1 MTVRVVVCAKQTIA
15 REGLRTMLSAAPD
28 VSVVS
33 LAKDGH
39 SGLAA
44 WRATGSDVVVLD
56 LPEARDELTA
66 AIRLFRTDG
75 AARSPVIAVCHDRR
89 PASTSALLESGA
101 CGVVAD
107 DAEAAEMTLAVRT
120 AARGDLYL
128 TPSLV
133 SDLIDWLRARTA
145 GVEQDLKRRAG
156 TLTPR
161 EREVLVTLASG
172 KSLEDIAKALFI
184 SNATVRTHIYRIR
197 HKLRARDRAEL
208 VSFAF
213 RAGLVRSAELV

>member
-1 MTVRVVVCAKQTIA
+1 MTVRVVVCAKQAIV
-15 REGLRTMLSAAPD
+15 REGLRTMLDAAPD

-44 WRATGSDVVVLD
+44 WRTTRSDLVVLD
-56 LPEARDELTA
+56 LPEARNELGD
-66 AIRLFRTDG
+66 AIRLFRTEG
-75 AARSPVIAVCHDRR
+75 SPRSPVIAVCHDRR

-107 DAEAAEMTLAVRT
+107 DAEAAEMTLAVQT

-145 GVEQDLKRRAG
+145 GVEQDLTRRAR

-161 EREVLVTLASG
+161 EREVLVTLAGG
-172 KSLEDIAKALFI
+172 KSLEDTAKALFI
-184 SNATVRTHIYRIR
+184 SNATVRTHVYRIR

-213 RAGLVRSAELV
+213 RAGLVHSAELV

>member
-1 MTVRVVVCAKQTIA
+1 MAVRVVVCAKQAIA
-15 REGLRTMLSAAPD
+15 REGLRTMLSADPD

-33 LAKDGH
+33 LATDGR

-44 WRATGSDVVVLD
+44 WRTTASDVVVLD
-56 LPEARDELTA
+56 LPEAGDELSN
-66 AIRLFRTDG
+66 AIRLFRSEG
-75 AARSPVIAVCHDRR
+75 AARSPVIAVCHDRQ

-107 DAEAAEMTLAVRT
+107 DAEAGEMALAVRT

-133 SDLIDWLRARTA
+133 SDLIDWLRARPA
-145 GVEQDLKRRAG
+145 GVEQDLNRRAA

-161 EREVLVTLASG
+161 EREVLVTLAAG
-172 KSLEDIAKALFI
+172 KSLEDTAKALFI
-184 SNATVRTHIYRIR
+184 SNATVRTHVYRIR

-213 RAGLVRSAELV
+213 RAGMVGSAGPA

>member
-1 MTVRVVVCAKQTIA
+1 MTVRVIVCARQAIV
-15 REGLRTMLSAAPD
+15 REGLRTMLSVAPD

-33 LAKDGH
+33 LTADGR
-39 SGLAA
+39 SSLAA
-44 WRATGSDVVVLD
+44 WRSTGSDVVVLD
-56 LPEARDELTA
+56 LPEARDELSD
-66 AIRLFRTDG
+66 AIRMFRTDG
-75 AARSPVIAVCHDRR
+75 VSRSPVVAVCHDRR

-101 CGVVAD
+101 GGVVAD
-107 DAEAAEMTLAVRT
+107 DAEAAEMALAVRT

-133 SDLIDWLRARTA
+133 SDLIDWLRASTA
-145 GVEQDLKRRAG
+145 GVEQDLKRRAA

-161 EREVLVTLASG
+161 EREVLVTLAGG
-172 KSLEDIAKALFI
+172 KSLEEAAEALFI
-184 SNATVRTHIYRIR
+184 SNATVRTHVYRIR

-213 RAGLVRSAELV
+213 RAGLVRSARPV